1 MAWRREEVDLEGLT
15 LEDVQ
20 LAIKIIRTYLRLVR
34 EAESALHELARY
46 TSRGYRRPEDAITE
60 AILQG
65 ALPQFRPAR
74 RAEEEEEAY
83 ELTEE
88 ERKRLEELKQKIR
101 KKYEK

>member
-46 TSRGYRRPEDAITE
+46 STRRYRSPEDAIVE
-60 AILQG
+60 ALIQG
-65 ALPQFRPAR
+65 ALPQQRPQAR
-74 RAEEEEEAY
+74 HEEEEETY

-88 ERKRLEELKQKIR
+88 DRKRLQELKEKIR
-101 KKYEK
+101 RKYEG